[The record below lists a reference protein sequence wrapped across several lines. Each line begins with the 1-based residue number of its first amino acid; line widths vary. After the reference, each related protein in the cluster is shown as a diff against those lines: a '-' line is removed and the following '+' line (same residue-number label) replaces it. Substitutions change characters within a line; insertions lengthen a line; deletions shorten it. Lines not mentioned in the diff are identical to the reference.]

1 MNIKN
6 IKSFLF
12 GVYSPAKV
20 VIKFRGR
27 EPRYIFLIESTFY
40 CGLVNIVNVIKH
52 GDVIR
57 E

>member
-40 CGLVNIVNVIKH
+40 CGL
-52 GDVIR
+52 
-57 E
+57 